1 MNWERLNFNE
11 IGYFC
16 KSTKAN
22 TDFACYPLSIKIEC
36 IMGILSYYGIYSFQA
51 NDIKQFFSLLQ
62 IKSIHTGTIFVPS
75 IRKIQTILEKMVGRH
90 QLSIKESYFF
100 ISDFQM
106 DEEIYASKIKEGY
119 QKDYINGWLL
129 YKKESIKKEAGS
141 LPPL

>member
-75 IRKIQTILEKMVGRH
+75 VKKIQTILEKMVGKH

-100 ISDFQM
+100 ISGFQM